1 MVALNMA
8 WPSNIEETYLHKLCL
23 IFLITITN
31 GYLCI
36 YYFIV
41 VTLEESMPLL
51 DLTFIN
57 GHNCEVSM
65 KLAQKT

>member
-1 MVALNMA
+1 MA
-8 WPSNIEETYLHKLCL
+8 WPSNIKETSLHKLYL

-41 VTLEESMPLL
+41 VTLEESMPFL

-57 GHNCEVSM
+57 GHNCEVSV
-65 KLAQKT
+65 KLAQKPS